1 MQCKKQ
7 KQNPNKKTNKIEHK
21 MKSSGTSTFAK
32 RNKVKQRRN
41 AREKFSG
48 KIHFFEK
55 QWQFSDVYFAQTVL
69 IIDFMS
75 CCHDNKL

>member
-1 MQCKKQ
+1 MQKTKP
-7 KQNPNKKTNKIEHK
+7 KHKTKKTEHK

-69 IIDFMS
+69 IIELMS